1 MNVAD
6 VAVSLVKVVVVG
18 LALGAG
24 LPAIFALGLRAL
36 SVGTVVPGADGD
48 PAGVHVV
55 RTPLMTFV
63 AAACFAIVGLAVV
76 AGIAWIVSGG
86 H

>member
-24 LPAIFALGLRAL
+24 LPAVFALGLRAL
-36 SVGTVVPGADGD
+36 SVGTVVPGPDGD
-48 PAGVHVV
+48 PSGVHVV
-55 RTPLMTFV
+55 RTPLMTLA

>member
-1 MNVAD
+1 MNFAD
-6 VAVSLVKVVVVG
+6 VAVSLVKVIVVG

-24 LPAIFALGLRAL
+24 LPAVFALGLRAL
-36 SVGTVVPGADGD
+36 SVGTVVPAADGD
-48 PAGVHVV
+48 PAGVRVE
-55 RTPLMTFV
+55 RSPAMTLA
-63 AAACFAIVGLAVV
+63 AAACFAVVGIAVV